1 VYHVT
6 RLPIGLTVATAELP
20 HMASVAI
27 GLWVGVGGRYEPA
40 EISGVAHFIEHL
52 LFKGTARRSA
62 REISEAV
69 EGAGGFL
76 NAFTTEEHTCIFA
89 RAHATRFRE
98 VIDVLVDML
107 LNSRFTPPDI
117 SKERGVI
124 KEEMAMY
131 RDQPAQF
138 VHDVLHE
145 TLWPNHPLGRPL
157 TGTEKSLDRIG
168 RRELLDFLRI
178 NYSAA
183 NTLLVV
189 AGPLRHGEVLRE
201 SKKFAGKFRAGK
213 KPGFIPAD
221 GEQQRAPSV
230 RVLTKKTEQ
239 TQLALG
245 IRTCSHHDERR
256 FALRV
261 LNAILGESMSSR
273 LFQIL
278 REDKG
283 LAYSVYSSWAFME
296 DTGALTISAGLDH
309 GDLEKSLRIIVRELR
324 KLGDSAVSNN
334 ELRRARDFVIGQMEL
349 SLEGTENQM
358 NWMAESIFAY
368 GKVITPGEVKD
379 SLTAVTSAAV
389 RGVACEYL
397 QPSRFNLAL
406 VSPLENSGHLNELLM
421 W

>member
-1 VYHVT
+1 
-6 RLPIGLTVATAELP
+6 
-20 HMASVAI
+20 MASVAV

-40 EISGVAHFIEHL
+40 QISGAAHFIEHL
-52 LFKGTARRSA
+52 FFKGTARRDA
-62 REISEAV
+62 RGISEAV
-69 EGAGGFL
+69 EGVGGFL

-89 RAHATRFRE
+89 RAHADRFRE
-98 VIDVLVDML
+98 LLDVLLDMF
-107 LNSRFTPPDI
+107 LNSRFAATDV

-124 KEEMAMY
+124 KEEIAMY
-131 RDQPAQF
+131 RDQPSQF
-138 VHDVLHE
+138 VHDILHE
-145 TLWPNHPLGRPL
+145 TLWPNHPLGRAL
-157 TGTEKSLDRIG
+157 TGSEESLDRIT
-168 RRELLDFLRI
+168 RKVMLEFLRA

-189 AGPLRHGEVLRE
+189 AGPLRHIEVLRTF
-201 SKKFAGKFRAGK
+201 KKFAGQFPSGK
-213 KPGFIPAD
+213 KPAFIPAKD
-221 GEQQRAPSV
+221 GQLAPAV
-230 RVLTKKTEQ
+230 RVFRKKTEQ

-261 LNAILGESMSSR
+261 LNAVLGESMSSR

-309 GDLEKSLRIIVRELR
+309 HDVEKSLRIIARELR
-324 KLGDSAVSNN
+324 KLGETPIGNV

-349 SLEGTENQM
+349 SLESTENQM
-358 NWMAESIFAY
+358 NWVAESLLAY
-368 GKVITPGEVKD
+368 GKIITPGEVKD
-379 SLTAVTSAAV
+379 NLAAVTSRAV
-389 RGVACEYL
+389 RTVSREFL
-397 QPSRFNLAL
+397 RPSRLNLAL
-406 VSPLENSGHLNELLM
+406 ISPLENAGHLNEVLT

>member
-1 VYHVT
+1 
-6 RLPIGLTVATAELP
+6 
-20 HMASVAI
+20 MASVAV
-27 GLWVGVGGRYEPA
+27 GLWFGVGGRYESA

-52 LFKGTARRSA
+52 FFKGTARRNA
-62 REISEAV
+62 RQISEAV
-69 EGAGGFL
+69 EGVGGFL

-98 VIDVLVDML
+98 LLDVLVDMF
-107 LNSRFTPPDI
+107 LNSRFAAADV

-124 KEEMAMY
+124 KEEIAMY

-145 TLWPNHPLGRPL
+145 ALWPNHPLGYPL

-168 RRELLDFLRI
+168 RSEMLKFVRV

-189 AGPLRHGEVLRE
+189 AGPLRHGEVVRAF
-201 SKKFAGKFRAGK
+201 KKFAGKFRAGK
-213 KPGFIPAD
+213 KPGFVPVGGDQAAPA
-221 GEQQRAPSV
+221 V
-230 RVLTKKTEQ
+230 RIFTKKTEQ
-239 TQLALG
+239 TQMALG
-245 IRTCSHHDERR
+245 IRACSHHDERR

-283 LAYSVYSSWAFME
+283 LAYSVYSSCAFME
-296 DTGALTISAGLDH
+296 DTGAITISAGLDH
-309 GDLEKSLRIIVRELR
+309 DDLEKSLRIITRELR
-324 KLGDSAVSNN
+324 KLGETPVGNA

-349 SLEGTENQM
+349 NLESTENQM
-358 NWMAESIFAY
+358 NWMAESLLAY
-368 GKVITPGEVKD
+368 GKIITPGEVKD
-379 SLTAVTSAAV
+379 RLAAVTSSAL
-389 RGVACEYL
+389 RGTAREFL
-397 QPSRFNLAL
+397 QPSRLNLAL
-406 VSPLENSGHLNELLM
+406 VSPLEKPGRLNELLM

>member
-1 VYHVT
+1 
-6 RLPIGLTVATAELP
+6 
-20 HMASVAI
+20 MASVAV

-52 LFKGTARRSA
+52 LFKGTTRRSA

-69 EGAGGFL
+69 EGVGGFL
-76 NAFTTEEHTCIFA
+76 NAFTTEEYTCIFA

-98 VIDVLVDML
+98 VLEVLVDML
-107 LNSRFTPPDI
+107 LNSRFTAADI

-124 KEEMAMY
+124 KEEIAMY

-145 TLWPNHPLGRPL
+145 TLWPDHPLGRPL
-157 TGTEKSLDRIG
+157 TGTEKSLDRIS
-168 RRELLDFLRI
+168 RHELLDFLRG

-189 AGPLRHGEVLRE
+189 AGPLRHGEVLRAL
-201 SKKFAGKFRAGK
+201 KKFAGKFRAGK
-213 KPGFIPAD
+213 KPGFVPID
-221 GEQQRAPSV
+221 GEQSAAAV
-230 RVLTKKTEQ
+230 RVFTKKTEQ

-256 FALRV
+256 FPLRV

-309 GDLEKSLRIIVRELR
+309 GDLEKSLRIIARELR
-324 KLGDSAVSNN
+324 KLGDTAVSNA

-358 NWMAESIFAY
+358 NWMAESLLAY
-368 GKVITPGEVKD
+368 GKIITPAEVKD
-379 SLTAVTSAAV
+379 SLAAVTSAAV
-389 RGVACEYL
+389 REVAREYL
-397 QPSRFNLAL
+397 QPSRLNLAL
-406 VSPLENSGHLNELLM
+406 VSPLENSGHLNELLK